1 MQWCYGLVGVRPGK
15 AVAVRGGFCGPGR
28 GLAAWEKPGRMTEQ
42 NAFTG
47 QGAGLGVLPTSQS
60 PFLISIMFFIIC
72 KARLELLISSKFGN
86 KVLVEDEQYIKT
98 TFIHEI

>member
-1 MQWCYGLVGVRPGK
+1 MDR
-15 AVAVRGGFCGPGR
+15 GPGR

-72 KARLELLISSKFGN
+72 KARLELFESPANLETKSLLKMNNISKQPSFMKYDNTRSIIAVNEWRKCFR
-86 KVLVEDEQYIKT
+86 
-98 TFIHEI
+98 